1 MKSHARVAI
10 IGGGVTGCSIAY
22 HLAKAGWQDVVLIE
36 RSELT
41 SGSTWHAAGQCP
53 SFVGNYNLS
62 KIHAYTIELAKKLED
77 MTGQSVN
84 WHQSGGIRLATNQ
97 EELDWFHFVKG
108 FDENCGSRTDNVYSN
123 LSASGRAAG

>member
-41 SGSTWHAAGQCP
+41 SGSTWHAAGGTGAYAGSANMSTLHKY
-53 SFVGNYNLS
+53 SF
-62 KIHAYTIELAKKLED
+62 ELYPTLEEE
-77 MTGQSVN
+77 TGQSCGFHPV
-84 WHQSGGIRLATNQ
+84 GRIALA
-97 EELDWFHFVKG
+97 
-108 FDENCGSRTDNVYSN
+108 RTDARVE
-123 LSASGRAAG
+123 A